1 MTLVEGLITD
11 CGWQARALAEK
22 HGWFDLF
29 TLRGPYRIEGKK
41 TMGYELA
48 EWWRCRPRAAPPS

>member
-1 MTLVEGLITD
+1 MEGLITD

-48 EWWRCRPRAAPPS
+48 EWWWCRPRAAPPS